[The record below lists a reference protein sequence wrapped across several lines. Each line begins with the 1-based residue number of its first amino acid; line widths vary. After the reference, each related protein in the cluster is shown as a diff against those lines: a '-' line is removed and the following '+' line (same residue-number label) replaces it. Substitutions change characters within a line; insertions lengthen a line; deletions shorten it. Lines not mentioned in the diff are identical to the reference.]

1 MAMKL
6 WGPGPY
12 IYVCTRMR
20 VRKSKLL
27 PREEYVRL
35 LQMSLPEIARFIGET
50 EYKREI
56 DELSASFGGI
66 DLIETALSWNLAKEY
81 QAILTITPGTLRD
94 FTEAYLRRW
103 DIQNVLT
110 VLRGKSQGMGPGK
123 IKELLIPAGELDRA
137 TLDRLLNEDGPERV
151 VEALKGRAL
160 YPIVAAEF
168 SDAQQTGS
176 YSRMANELYKQFY
189 ADLLI
194 MARSGLK
201 GGSLFLAFI
210 VLDIDITNIRNLFRF
225 RADEFA
231 EDTRSMMIQG
241 GTFGVEELQHLNTLV
256 DRTEFIRALTAK
268 ITNKTLIRV
277 LDSLREAASIR
288 EVEIDLIRV
297 QLGEMEKMSKLHPIS
312 IHPILVYLEKKKYEI
327 FNIRAIA
334 RGKESH
340 LAPDRIRRYLVM

>member
-1 MAMKL
+1 
-6 WGPGPY
+6 
-12 IYVCTRMR
+12 MR

-81 QAILTITPGTLRD
+81 QAILTITPGSLKD

-110 VLRGKSQGMGPGK
+110 VLRGKSQGMRPGK
-123 IKELLIPAGELDRA
+123 IKELLIPAGEFDRA

-168 SDAQQTGS
+168 SDAQKTGS

-201 GGSLFLAFI
+201 GGALFLAFI

-231 EDTRSMMIQG
+231 EDTRSMMIPG
-241 GTFGVEELQHLNTLV
+241 GTFGVEELQQLNTLV

-288 EVEIDLIRV
+288 EVEIELIRV

-327 FNIRAIA
+327 FNLRAIA